1 MISFDEYYKFLKKQA
16 ILSNYY
22 YEEFENAAKAAKYM
36 RNNRVVRKNQ
46 KDLERKKA
54 TSFNIL
60 NSIFKEEQKKK
71 GVTAIVKVE
80 TEKDNKLKLF
90 LKKIFRIKPP
100 VVAGIIE
107 EFSETTDTS
116 VEVPNKSEVDSEAFV
131 IETEDIEEEFDDEDF
146 DDDFEDDWEE
156 ETEDFFDD
164 DRIEG
169 QMDIEELNEGDVYE
183 EKKEN

>member
-1 MISFDEYYKFLKKQA
+1 MISFDEYYKFLKKQS

-90 LKKIFRIKPP
+90 FKKIFRIKPP

-107 EFSETTDTS
+107 EFSETPDASAETQDK
-116 VEVPNKSEVDSEAFV
+116 PEVDSEAYL
-131 IETEDIEEEFDDEDF
+131 IDDETEEEFDNEDF
-146 DDDFEDDWEE
+146 DDDWEE
-156 ETEDFFDD
+156 EAEDFFDD